1 MHKTKN
7 GIDLAIR
14 ITTRIIFVLIIAL
27 LVGQKALTRNE
38 QQLEE
43 PEEQQTERQTDT
55 RENRSRPK
63 RVKLVFVNHT
73 EPETEPEKRYVYYDV
88 PLTDDL
94 QEYTQDVCEEYDF
107 PCYDII
113 VAMIWTESGYR
124 EDIVSKT
131 NDWGYMQI
139 NGINHQTLKDELGIT
154 DFLDGE
160 QNIRAGIYMIQKLY
174 HKYGDIGKALMAYN
188 CGEYGASKLWKEGT
202 TSTGYSRTIMQRA
215 TELTERN

>member
-14 ITTRIIFVLIIAL
+14 ITTRIICVLIIAL
-27 LVGQKALTRNE
+27 LVGQKALTR
-38 QQLEE
+38 QE
-43 PEEQQTERQTDT
+43 PQPEATEEQQTEE
-55 RENRSRPK
+55 RENRRPN
-63 RVKLVFVNHT
+63 RVKMVFVNHQEPEEA
-73 EPETEPEKRYVYYDV
+73 EPETKYVYYDV
-88 PLTDDL
+88 PLSDDL
-94 QEYTQDVCEEYDF
+94 QEYTQDLCDEYDF

-139 NGINHQTLKDELGIT
+139 NGINHQTLKEELGIT
-154 DFLDGE
+154 NFLDGK
-160 QNIRAGIYMIQKLY
+160 QNIRAGVYMIQKLY

-202 TSTGYSRTIMQRA
+202 TSTNYSRTIMQRA

>member
-14 ITTRIIFVLIIAL
+14 ITTRIICVLIIAL
-27 LVGQKALTRNE
+27 LVGQKAFTR
-38 QQLEE
+38 QE
-43 PEEQQTERQTDT
+43 PQPEATEEQQTEE
-55 RENRSRPK
+55 RENRRPN
-63 RVKLVFVNHT
+63 RVKMVFVNHQEPEEA
-73 EPETEPEKRYVYYDV
+73 EPETKYVYYDV
-88 PLTDDL
+88 PLSDDL

-139 NGINHQTLKDELGIT
+139 NGINHQTLKEELGIT
-154 DFLDGE
+154 DFLDGK
-160 QNIRAGIYMIQKLY
+160 QNIRAGVYMIQKLY